1 MCSNSRVTQVH
12 YREAGT
18 WVQSNEDRTQVWRR
32 ESGTQVQRRG
42 AGDRCSTE
50 KLGHRCSTDL
60 QVKLNSVWQFEG
72 ATRSQVIC
80 FTLCLCLPVRV
91 FLKEI
96 DTGIGGAGTADGSQ
110 CRRTSSSQ
118 QWSLI
123 NQQVEG
129 DKFVCSF
136 LTA

>member
-12 YREAGT
+12 FRETGT
-18 WVQSNEDRTQVWRR
+18 WVQSNEDR
-32 ESGTQVQRRG
+32 TQVQRRG

-60 QVKLNSVWQFEG
+60 WVKLNSVCQFEG

-91 FLKEI
+91 FLEEI
-96 DTGIGGAGTADGSQ
+96 DTGIGGAGVADSSQ